1 MIILFTICILIDLFS
16 YRFSSSLSHSQKF
29 PRLES
34 KNVQFWF
41 KNRRAKC
48 KRLKMSLYDPAQLAN
63 LGEQAHLAALHD
75 APHLSGLHEAS
86 QMHPFHHGDRD

>member
-1 MIILFTICILIDLFS
+1 LASSSFS
-16 YRFSSSLSHSQKF
+16 SFSSSINRQKF

-48 KRLKMSLYDPAQLAN
+48 KRLKMSLYDSPSQLASLN
-63 LGEQAHLAALHD
+63 
-75 APHLSGLHEAS
+75 
-86 QMHPFHHGDRD
+86 PFHGTPDREMNPFSMNSNSDRE

>member
-1 MIILFTICILIDLFS
+1 MFS
-16 YRFSSSLSHSQKF
+16 YFSRQKF

-48 KRLKMSLYDPAQLAN
+48 KRLKMSLYDSNQCAQL
-63 LGEQAHLAALHD
+63 GGLASFV
-75 APHLSGLHEAS
+75 PKYEE
-86 QMHPFHHGDRD
+86 RD

>member
-1 MIILFTICILIDLFS
+1 MLFWTLIFNAILLFFVLHH
-16 YRFSSSLSHSQKF
+16 RQKF

-48 KRLKMSLYDPAQLAN
+48 KRLKMSLYDTAQLGV
-63 LGEQAHLAALHD
+63 LGSFAGEMDERKLAGYPQAL
-75 APHLSGLHEAS
+75 
-86 QMHPFHHGDRD
+86 DRD

>member
-1 MIILFTICILIDLFS
+1 METSYLHLFN
-16 YRFSSSLSHSQKF
+16 RQKF

-48 KRLKMSLYDPAQLAN
+48 KRLKMSLYDTAQLGV
-63 LGEQAHLAALHD
+63 LGSFGADLEERKLAGYPQAL
-75 APHLSGLHEAS
+75 
-86 QMHPFHHGDRD
+86 DRD

>member
-1 MIILFTICILIDLFS
+1 MNTHLFDSIFLQFF
-16 YRFSSSLSHSQKF
+16 RRQKF

-48 KRLKMSLYDPAQLAN
+48 KRLKLSLYDNVTQMN
-63 LGEQAHLAALHD
+63 EMNNF
-75 APHLSGLHEAS
+75 APKYDE
-86 QMHPFHHGDRD
+86 RD

>member
-1 MIILFTICILIDLFS
+1 MVF
-16 YRFSSSLSHSQKF
+16 RQNF

-48 KRLKMSLYDPAQLAN
+48 KRLKMSLYDPGQ
-63 LGEQAHLAALHD
+63 
-75 APHLSGLHEAS
+75 LSGLGG
-86 QMHPFHHGDRD
+86 MHMHNETDTSCCDNLSMI

>member
-1 MIILFTICILIDLFS
+1 MLSSYCYCGGVNVIQSTKPFTFVPFFA
-16 YRFSSSLSHSQKF
+16 YRQKF

-48 KRLKMSLYDPAQLAN
+48 KRLKMSLYDSPHIPD
-63 LGEQAHLAALHD
+63 LGPFAHSLKR
-75 APHLSGLHEAS
+75 E
-86 QMHPFHHGDRD
+86 

>member
-1 MIILFTICILIDLFS
+1 MIRNFQ
-16 YRFSSSLSHSQKF
+16 SSNEIIFFCFPYSQKF

-48 KRLKMSLYDPAQLAN
+48 KRLKMSLYDNSQCGQL
-63 LGEQAHLAALHD
+63 GG
-75 APHLSGLHEAS
+75 LSSFVPKYEE
-86 QMHPFHHGDRD
+86 RD

>member
-1 MIILFTICILIDLFS
+1 MLNHITHFLSIC
-16 YRFSSSLSHSQKF
+16 SQKF

-48 KRLKMSLYDPAQLAN
+48 KRLKMSLYDNSQCSQLSSLN
-63 LGEQAHLAALHD
+63 SFVHKYE
-75 APHLSGLHEAS
+75 E
-86 QMHPFHHGDRD
+86 RD

>member
-1 MIILFTICILIDLFS
+1 MSLFALFLIH
-16 YRFSSSLSHSQKF
+16 RQKF

-48 KRLKMSLYDPAQLAN
+48 KRLKMSLYDTAQMGV
-63 LGEQAHLAALHD
+63 LGSFGGDLEDRKLVGYPQTL
-75 APHLSGLHEAS
+75 
-86 QMHPFHHGDRD
+86 DRD

>member
-1 MIILFTICILIDLFS
+1 MGCQNKWKLIISFFS
-16 YRFSSSLSHSQKF
+16 FFPRQKF

-48 KRLKMSLYDPAQLAN
+48 KRLKMSLYDTAQLGV
-63 LGEQAHLAALHD
+63 LGQFGDLEDRKLAYPQA
-75 APHLSGLHEAS
+75 
-86 QMHPFHHGDRD
+86 MDRDWRGLVSHLLQW